1 MYVNAILPSAYVML
15 SRRPVFEPLGQF
27 QLNVSGLPSSI
38 ELGWPSRVKAL
49 TVLESLSL
57 HQAKVG
63 ERGLEQLRKALPNAS
78 VSGSKADY

>member
-1 MYVNAILPSAYVML
+1 M
-15 SRRPVFEPLGQF
+15 
-27 QLNVSGLPSSI
+27 
-38 ELGWPSRVKAL
+38 KAL